1 MRVRIAL
8 VALLATVS
16 TLAVASQ
23 AQAAG
28 SLSGT
33 ETRVTTDPGDQY
45 DPAISGNIV
54 VFTDY
59 RNADTDVYYVDL
71 ATGVEHS
78 VIVAPGNQE
87 LTGVSGSRIVYTDY
101 RTADVVLFDIA
112 TGTTTNLTRA
122 DKDAAGR
129 AFSSIDPAISGDLV
143 AWQDS
148 RDGNQ
153 EIYAMNL
160 ATGEERRVTDSV
172 DIDSK
177 PSVSGTLIVWQ
188 RCAAGGT
195 CDIWAYD
202 WATGATT
209 QITDTPASNERNP
222 NIVGTKIVYQDD
234 RTGTSDI
241 DLYDLVTGIEQH
253 LTLAGDQANPH
264 VSGEFVSMDDLSGGL
279 YHIKLWHYPT
289 DEVFDVTGGTA
300 GQYLSDIDGNR
311 VVYTD
316 DRNGDLEIYM
326 TTFQYQQ
333 SGDTTPPVIVVPA
346 AVAVNATGPGGA
358 LAGYT
363 VTATDDT
370 DPAPALSCAPA
381 SGSLFAIGDTTV
393 ACTATDS
400 SGNTATA
407 SFTVHV
413 AGAAEQLAALR
424 SHVASLGLRRLVAAT
439 LDAELQLARTA
450 LAAGHPKVACT
461 WLAVFELEVRLL
473 PPSVI
478 AAHDVTDLVASE
490 RQIRAVLGC

>member
-45 DPAISGNIV
+45 DSAISGNIV

-59 RNADTDVYYVDL
+59 RNADTDVYYIDL
-71 ATGVEHS
+71 ATGIEHP
-78 VIVAPGNQE
+78 VVVAPGNQE
-87 LTGVSGSRIVYTDY
+87 LTGVSGSKIVYTDY
-101 RTADVVLFDIA
+101 RTSDVVLFDA
-112 TGTTTNLTRA
+112 GTGITTNLTHA
-122 DKDAAGR
+122 DKDAVGHN
-129 AFSSIDPAISGDLV
+129 FNSIDPAISGDLV
-143 AWQDS
+143 AWEDS
-148 RDGNQ
+148 RDGNM

-160 ATGEERRVTDSV
+160 ATGEERRVTDV
-172 DIDSK
+172 IDVDSK
-177 PSVSGTLIVWQ
+177 PSVSGSRIAWQ

-195 CDIWAYD
+195 CDIWVYD

-209 QITDTPASNERNP
+209 QVTAIPTSNERSP
-222 NIVGTKIVYQDD
+222 DIDGTKIVYQSD
-234 RTGTSDI
+234 RTGDSDLY
-241 DLYDLVTGIEQH
+241 LYDLVTGIEQH

-279 YHIKLWHYPT
+279 YHIRLWHYPT

-300 GQYLSDIDGNR
+300 GQYLSNIDGNR

-326 TTFQYQQ
+326 YTFQYQQ

-346 AVAVNATGPGGA
+346 GVAVDATGPGGVVA
-358 LAGYT
+358 VYT
-363 VTATDDT
+363 VTVSDDT

-381 SGSLFAIGDTTV
+381 SGSLFAIGNTTV
-393 ACTATDS
+393 ACTATDA

-407 SFTVHV
+407 SFVVHV

-424 SHVASLGLRRLVAAT
+424 SHVASLGLRKLVAAT
-439 LDAELQLARTA
+439 LDAELQLAKTA

-478 AAHDVTDLVASE
+478 ATHDVTDLVASE
-490 RQIRAVLGC
+490 RRIRAVLGC